1 MPKLGLLSLGAG
13 LAAGLTF
20 APSPAQ
26 ACREHCQ
33 IRGGI
38 RVALPPFGVNV
49 RWPRGHIVIRGPIL
63 GFGVGDY
70 GPPPPPPPP
79 PMPPMPPEPPEP
91 PMPPE
96 PPTYYTPAPAP
107 EAPTAV
113 YEVARPRDPTIGVGV
128 RASALR
134 IGRDGPEA
142 AGYGVLLRF
151 RARPVELELEVGRD
165 SYQDDVAR
173 EDTRLGASLYVPL
186 VQSSFAP
193 FLVVGAGMNFSHFE
207 ETGDELHQGY
217 VAGGGGL
224 SLKLGRRFVLSAD
237 ARYMLRGFFD
247 AQDKIDLQPTLA
259 TNLDGD
265 SNRDQAV
272 ELRLNG
278 VLYF

>member
-1 MPKLGLLSLGAG
+1 MPKLGLLSLGAA
-13 LAAGLTF
+13 LVAGVAL

-38 RVALPPFGVNV
+38 RVAVPPFGVHV
-49 RWPRGHIVIRGPIL
+49 RWPRGHIVVRGPIL
-63 GFGVGDY
+63 GFGVADY
-70 GPPPPPPPP
+70 GPPPPPPLPP
-79 PMPPMPPEPPEP
+79 APPEPPEP
-91 PMPPE
+91 PEPPPPPE
-96 PPTYYTPAPAP
+96 PPSYYPTPEPSQ
-107 EAPTAV
+107 PTAV
-113 YEVARPRDPTIGVGV
+113 YEVARPREPNIGVGV

-151 RARPVELELEVGRD
+151 RSRPVELELEVGRD
-165 SYQDDVAR
+165 DYRDGVAR
-173 EDTRLGASLYVPL
+173 NDTRLGASLYIPL
-186 VQSSFAP
+186 VQGSFAP
-193 FLVVGAGMNFSHFE
+193 FLVAGTGMNFSHFD

-224 SLKLGRRFVLSAD
+224 ALKLGRFVISAD

-247 AQDKIDLQPTLA
+247 AQEKIDAQPTVA
-259 TNLDGD
+259 TNLNVDE
-265 SNRDQAV
+265 SRDQAV

-278 VLYF
+278 ILYF